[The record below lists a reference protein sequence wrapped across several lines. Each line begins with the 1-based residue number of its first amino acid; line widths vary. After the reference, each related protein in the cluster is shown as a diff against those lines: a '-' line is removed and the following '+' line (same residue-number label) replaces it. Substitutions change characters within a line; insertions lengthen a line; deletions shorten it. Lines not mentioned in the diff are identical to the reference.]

1 MASYIIGVDVGY
13 GNTKT
18 AHSCFS
24 SGIKLLSSKPPI
36 STRVIETTSGFYTI
50 GNGKLSIQ
58 SSKTEDE
65 NMRALT
71 MAGIAEELK
80 RTHTTVADV
89 YLGCGVPLTRMVS
102 EMQFY
107 VTQNHGT
114 EPPFTGRL
122 LHNKRDGVYHCLIC
136 DAPLFHSQTKYDSGC
151 GWPSFYEPVSE
162 ESIRYIKDLSH
173 GMQRIEIR
181 CGNAMSIW
189 AMSSLT
195 GRSQRANVIVLTLLL
210 YASLMAKT
218 AKKSTVEKT
227 IQQLIPQERKNYE
240 S

>member
-89 YLGCGVPLTRMVS
+89 YLYNLCISIWEEITLDSTS
-102 EMQFY
+102 L
-107 VTQNHGT
+107 
-114 EPPFTGRL
+114 PFTTTAAA
-122 LHNKRDGVYHCLIC
+122 VS
-136 DAPLFHSQTKYDSGC
+136 SQEHLNG
-151 GWPSFYEPVSE
+151 
-162 ESIRYIKDLSH
+162 
-173 GMQRIEIR
+173 
-181 CGNAMSIW
+181 
-189 AMSSLT
+189 
-195 GRSQRANVIVLTLLL
+195 
-210 YASLMAKT
+210 
-218 AKKSTVEKT
+218 
-227 IQQLIPQERKNYE
+227 
-240 S
+240 